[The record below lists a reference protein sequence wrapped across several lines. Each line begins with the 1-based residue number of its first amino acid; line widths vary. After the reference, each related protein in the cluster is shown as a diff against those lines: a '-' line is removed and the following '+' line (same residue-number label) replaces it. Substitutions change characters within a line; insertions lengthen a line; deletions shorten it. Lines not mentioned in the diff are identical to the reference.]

1 MPSQDQHL
9 IPIIIAGTA
18 MLLMLGM
25 FIVSFLFFYQR
36 KHNNY
41 LSEKES
47 LKAAFDK
54 ELLKTRIEIQEDT
67 LSHISREIHD
77 NITQV
82 LSFVKLN
89 LSMIDQPDEDI
100 KRKLTESRELVAQTI
115 NDLRNLSKSM
125 SFEQIEIMGLV
136 KTIEIEA
143 ERVNKSGLII
153 IEMNLEGKEFSL
165 GEQYELVLFRIFQ
178 EALNNTLKYSAA
190 KHLKISLQYSIKLF
204 NLTLTDDGVGFSVD
218 EIGNNSGAG
227 LRNMRNRAALIG
239 AEADIISAPGEGC
252 SIKISLN
259 LLKQVLNS
267 DGTPANSFG

>member
-1 MPSQDQHL
+1 MSSEDQL
-9 IPIIIAGTA
+9 IIPIIIAGTA

-25 FIVSFLFFYQR
+25 FIVGFLFFYQR
-36 KHNNY
+36 KHNNH
-41 LSEKES
+41 LTEKES

-100 KRKLTESRELVAQTI
+100 KSKLTESRELVAQTI

-153 IEMNLEGKEFSL
+153 IEIIVEGEVFSL

-190 KHLKISLQYSIKLF
+190 KHLKINLQYSIKLF

-239 AEADIISAPGEGC
+239 AEAHIISARGEGC